1 MSYKK
6 ILILKGGYNEEHEI
20 SLSTAQ
26 EVNFALKKL
35 GYETDELIVNPK
47 TFIEDIDKYNPE
59 CCFNALHGTY
69 GEDGTIQ
76 KIIEKYN
83 VPYFK
88 PFDEIASSYTAKD

>member
-47 TFIEDIDKYNPE
+47 TLY
-59 CCFNALHGTY
+59 CL
-69 GEDGTIQ
+69 
-76 KIIEKYN
+76 
-83 VPYFK
+83 
-88 PFDEIASSYTAKD
+88 